1 MLVQHVGNE
10 LWELIV
16 TIAWCLWHERNTAR
30 IGGTRQTSNHI
41 LQKAMF
47 LIKEFQSANHKFQP
61 STLPH
66 TVMWTPSSSPWYKI
80 NTDGAVFKQTQ
91 ATGIGVV
98 ARDHEGQVI
107 AAMSK
112 KLWVP
117 LGPLE
122 AEVEAMEE
130 GILFAWDVGLQ
141 DVIFECD
148 SELLFHALMG
158 TATPSANISNMI
170 TACLSRIQ
178 DFRAAQFS
186 HVRRQ
191 GIDQPTFW
199 PNMPKI
205 LTHL

>member
-1 MLVQHVGNE
+1 M
-10 LWELIV
+10 
-16 TIAWCLWHERNTAR
+16 
-30 IGGTRQTSNHI
+30 
-41 LQKAMF
+41 
-47 LIKEFQSANHKFQP
+47 
-61 STLPH
+61 
-66 TVMWTPSSSPWYKI
+66 
-80 NTDGAVFKQTQ
+80 
-91 ATGIGVV
+91 
-98 ARDHEGQVI
+98 
-107 AAMSK
+107 
-112 KLWVP
+112 P

-122 AEVEAMEE
+122 AEVKAIEE

-158 TATPSANISNMI
+158 TAFPSANISNVI